1 MNRIARNMNRYTRWK
16 NMYAVPAKWQINLTC
31 CWQKPYKDKSHIVPK
46 NSHKDIGF
54 ALSNKQLTLHKLAT
68 RKLSLPSVLKLFGQR
83 VAPNSI
89 NWWCNH
95 HIVVFCYN
103 SEPSSARSGIYFMV
117 ESHKCTGNIHSV

>member
-1 MNRIARNMNRYTRWK
+1 MNRYTRWK

-31 CWQKPYKDKSHIVPK
+31 SWQKPYKYKSHIVPK

-83 VAPNSI
+83 VVQNSVGT
-89 NWWCNH
+89 WCKH
-95 HIVVFCYN
+95 HIVV
-103 SEPSSARSGIYFMV
+103 PR
-117 ESHKCTGNIHSV
+117 